1 MIIEESVKKVIEES
15 AFLVLITVCPDGTPH
30 PIVAGKGSVSGGNI
44 IFNIHKMEQTRKN
57 ILGSD
62 KAQVLCATLNGG
74 PQGFR
79 LSGTAA
85 ISESAE
91 GRQLVFHVDRI
102 DSLI

>member
-1 MIIEESVKKVIEES
+1 MVIEESVKKVIEES

-30 PIVAGKGSVSGGNI
+30 PIVAGKGTVSGGNV

-57 ILGSD
+57 ILGNS
-62 KAQVLCATLNGG
+62 KAQALCATLNGA

-85 ISESAE
+85 VAENAE
-91 GRQLVFHVDRI
+91 GKQLVLCVDRV